1 MYFGRVSCLVYFSIL
16 DRVVG
21 GVLLKKKVTLNSHYD
36 VVMVMPGMG
45 KTFSSERDK
54 RFYDLDTFYIHY
66 DVPEHLRGLP
76 LDKLKGHSDLVER
89 SGWIKDY
96 LTSLDSII
104 SSGVVPL
111 VNSRKDLYHALKAK
125 GYRILLVFPSQN
137 DYQIILNRLI
147 GRNREGLTSEEIIR
161 WFDDLYSEMTTYPSD
176 KSFIRANELLP
187 FLRDLYSSESLGN
200 SIRVS

>member
-1 MYFGRVSCLVYFSIL
+1 MLR
-16 DRVVG
+16 
-21 GVLLKKKVTLNSHYD
+21 KKVTLNSHYD

-66 DVPEHLRGLP
+66 DVPEHLRGKP
-76 LDKLKGHSDLVER
+76 LDKLKGHNDLVER
-89 SGWIKDY
+89 SGWIEEY
-96 LTSLDSII
+96 LTSLENTI

-111 VNSRKDLYHALKAK
+111 VNSRKDLYQALRAM

-147 GRNREGLTSEEIIR
+147 GRNREGLTSEEIIK
-161 WFDDLYSEMTTYPSD
+161 WFDDLYSEITTYPSD

-187 FLRDLYSSESLGN
+187 FLRGLYDSESLGN
-200 SIRVS
+200 TARVS